1 MAKRIVISGA
11 TGFIGRTL
19 CRDLCDQYE
28 IVALSRDAKR
38 AANLLG
44 DHAQVCEWDGRTA
57 SFWSAQVDGAYAI
70 INLAGENV
78 GQGRWTQ
85 AKLDSIAQSRSSGA
99 VAVVDA
105 VAAVKNKPALV
116 IQGSAVGYY
125 GSRGD
130 EILTESSAPGASFLA
145 DVCRRCESIA
155 TRVEK
160 QGVRYVA
167 IRTGIV
173 LGRDGGALPRLMMPF
188 RFFLGGYVGTGK
200 QWFPWI
206 SLEDEV
212 RAIRF
217 LLENPSLQGAF
228 NLTSPHPAT
237 LKQVARS
244 LGQALRRPAWFRT
257 PALAVRLAMGRMVD
271 ETLLASHRAIPQR
284 LTDAGFQFEH
294 SQLDSAFAAILQG
307 ENYESE

>member
-11 TGFIGRTL
+11 TGFIGRSL
-19 CRDLCDQYE
+19 CKGLCGDYE

-44 DHAQVCEWDGRTA
+44 EHAQVLEWDGRTA
-57 SFWSAQVDGAYAI
+57 SLWSAQVDGAYAV
-70 INLAGENV
+70 INLAGENI

-85 AKLDSIAQSRSSGA
+85 AKLDSIVQSRSNGA
-99 VAVVDA
+99 GAVVDA
-105 VAAVKNKPALV
+105 VAAVKNKPAVV

-130 EILTESSAPGASFLA
+130 EILTENSAPGASFLA
-145 DVCRRCESIA
+145 DVCRRCESIT

-173 LGRDGGALPRLMMPF
+173 LGRDGGALPRLMTPF
-188 RFFLGGYVGTGK
+188 RFFLGGYVGNGK

-206 SLEDEV
+206 GLEDEV

-217 LLENPSLQGAF
+217 LLEAQSLRGAF
-228 NLTSPHPAT
+228 NLTSPRPAT
-237 LKQVARS
+237 LKQVAHS
-244 LGQALRRPAWFRT
+244 LGQALRRPAWLRI
-257 PALAVRLAMGRMVD
+257 PGLAVRLAMGRMVD

-284 LTDAGFQFEH
+284 LIDAGFQFKH
-294 SQLDSAFAAILQG
+294 SQLEAAFAAILQG
-307 ENYESE
+307 ESHESE

>member
-11 TGFIGRTL
+11 TGFIGRSL
-19 CRDLCDQYE
+19 CKGLCGDYE

-44 DHAQVCEWDGRTA
+44 EHAQVLEWDGRTA
-57 SFWSAQVDGAYAI
+57 SLWSAQVDGAYAV

-85 AKLDSIAQSRSSGA
+85 AKLDSIVQSRSNGA
-99 VAVVDA
+99 GAVVDA
-105 VAAVKNKPALV
+105 VAAVKNKPAVV

-130 EILTESSAPGASFLA
+130 EILTENSAPGASFLA
-145 DVCRRCESIA
+145 DVCRRCESIT

-173 LGRDGGALPRLMMPF
+173 LGRDGGALPRLMTPF
-188 RFFLGGYVGTGK
+188 RFFLGGYVGNGK

-206 SLEDEV
+206 GLEDEV

-217 LLENPSLQGAF
+217 LLEAQSLRGAF
-228 NLTSPHPAT
+228 NLTSPRPAT
-237 LKQVARS
+237 LKQVAHS
-244 LGQALRRPAWFRT
+244 LGQALRRPAWLRI
-257 PALAVRLAMGRMVD
+257 PGLAVRLAMGRMVD

-284 LTDAGFQFEH
+284 LIDAGFQFKH
-294 SQLDSAFAAILQG
+294 SQLEAAFAAILQG
-307 ENYESE
+307 ESHESE